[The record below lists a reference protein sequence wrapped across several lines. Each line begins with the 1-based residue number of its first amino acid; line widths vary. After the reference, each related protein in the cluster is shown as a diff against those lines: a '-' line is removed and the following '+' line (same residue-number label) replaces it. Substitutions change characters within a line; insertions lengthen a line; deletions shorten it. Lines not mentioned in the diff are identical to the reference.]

1 MKVRV
6 LPLEKLRNNLPP
18 KRGGLLQPVVTAFLL
33 FRHAFPGIQTVMFP
47 AHAIVNLF
55 PLLLFAAPCSL
66 AGEKPEKPVPS
77 KGEPTS
83 SERITKLADSI
94 REALLSDRSAPPKS
108 RVLQKEINK
117 LVGAKWAEEVRRRSR
132 DFKSGETAKLSIVLN
147 SAGMVVSLRL
157 ISKETNP
164 VFAEICEKAVRD
176 AQENFPSI
184 PLDVLDPKTNTL
196 EVPITFTVY

>member
-6 LPLEKLRNNLPP
+6 LAVGEIAQQSAA
-18 KRGGLLQPVVTAFLL
+18 KRGGLLQSVVTAILL
-33 FRHAFPGIQTVMFP
+33 FRRAFPGIQTVMFP
-47 AHAIVNLF
+47 AHAIVYLF
-55 PLLLFAAPCSL
+55 PLLLFAAPFSL
-66 AGEKPEKPVPS
+66 GGEKPDKPVPS

-83 SERITKLADSI
+83 AERITKLADSI
-94 REALLSDRSAPPKS
+94 REALLSDRSAPPKT

-117 LVGAKWAEEVRRRSR
+117 LVGAKWAEEVRKRGRE
-132 DFKSGETAKLSIVLN
+132 FKSGETAKLSIVLN